1 MVHTSGGT
9 HRSRPTNHM
18 GSPLVFVG
26 DDAHIV
32 PAVASIVYRCI
43 VANTIPHI
51 DSAKFDGAACGPTP
65 QGGLSWPVGPI
76 HLLWASAPTGCIRY
90 YEPIH
95 CSGHTEPGSGGA
107 EGPLALSPQ
116 QCEAW
121 IECVTAPIQSHR
133 TKSLKNLKI
142 PKLKSFTRFFS
153 KNRRGPGGSAPG
165 RAAHGAK
172 LPLAA
177 SQRNTPGGGLPYC
190 SGSQKL
196 RFRSTP
202 PSMPETVPSLVY
214 CHIWKS

>member
-1 MVHTSGGT
+1 MRNAGWGPTALRRMRTGGGGKPPPYTVGAFRPIQWFWVRTSGGT
-9 HRSRPTNHM
+9 HRSRPTR
-18 GSPLVFVG
+18 S
-26 DDAHIV
+26 
-32 PAVASIVYRCI
+32 
-43 VANTIPHI
+43 
-51 DSAKFDGAACGPTP
+51 
-65 QGGLSWPVGPI
+65 
-76 HLLWASAPTGCIRY
+76 
-90 YEPIH
+90 YEP
-95 CSGHTEPGSGGA
+95 SAGGA

-121 IECVTAPIQSHR
+121 IEGVTAPIQSHR

-165 RAAHGAK
+165 RPSQRAK
-172 LPLAA
+172 SPRRARRETPA
-177 SQRNTPGGGLPYC
+177 GRSQRNTPGGGLPYC